1 MMDAGALFPLFAIIP
16 FLCYIAVLVFGIW
29 FAVSLIKTQKEKN
42 QILREISRQLEQS
55 KKDET

>member
-1 MMDAGALFPLFAIIP
+1 MMDAGSLFPLFAIIP
-16 FLCYIAVLVFGIW
+16 FLFYIAVLVFGIW
-29 FAVSLIKTQKEKN
+29 FAVSLIKTLKEKN